1 MQNNEEKI
9 KRDGQELYDGN
20 YNDELKREML
30 KSKELCFK
38 YNHIK
43 KKKIEERT
51 EIIKKLFANVGKDVR
66 IEPNFFCDYGYNI
79 ELGNNVD
86 INYNCVILDDNLV
99 TIGNDVRIAPNVNI
113 FTVYHP
119 LDPVD
124 RKNSVIL
131 SKPVVIEDNAWI
143 GGGAI
148 ILPGV
153 TIGKNAVV
161 GAGSVVTHDVPPN
174 KVVAGNP
181 ARIIKEVKNE

>member
-1 MQNNEEKI
+1 MKETVRSSDENRTRHEARLNAYNWCYKYNQLSPINEK
-9 KRDGQELYDGN
+9 GQQVILN
-20 YNDELKREML
+20 KLL
-30 KSKELCFK
+30 KSLGE
-38 YNHIK
+38 
-43 KKKIEERT
+43 
-51 EIIKKLFANVGKDVR
+51 NVRVK
-66 IEPNFFCDYGYNI
+66 PPFYCDYGYNI

-99 TIGNDVRIAPNVNI
+99 IIGNDVRIAPNVNI

-181 ARIIKEVKNE
+181 ARILKEIKNE